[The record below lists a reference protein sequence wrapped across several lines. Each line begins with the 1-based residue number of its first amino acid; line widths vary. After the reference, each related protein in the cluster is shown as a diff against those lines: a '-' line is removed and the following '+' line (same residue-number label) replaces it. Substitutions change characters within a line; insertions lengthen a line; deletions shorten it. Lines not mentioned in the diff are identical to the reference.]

1 MPVQIRNTF
10 IPAGGAA
17 LLLALYACG
26 GSSESSSI
34 AKTTHAYQGAG
45 SSWALRSSSDGTCTL
60 AEADSNLKINAT
72 CSKLSSGFTKIT
84 VTSASGDL
92 PSANEPAPP
101 EAGDITY
108 AFEVDGYMMPFKS
121 FGEGKVVPTVSA
133 GNCVTSIN
141 HNYIVSFAK
150 LKDDNNA
157 TFAGWSHLG
166 NYTIDSTGMTI
177 NGYQANG
184 TKVYDNVFRNFTL
197 AGCSGGLLKGTEN
210 GEVTSFYLTQNG
222 GAILHQDRTNS
233 TSNDGSAGSAE
244 NDFMLPAT
252 NDVATLAGLDGN
264 YIGFAITS
272 HKTGTY
278 NTTPVSVAASNG
290 AFTVSSRTGTDL
302 ATATAGHS
310 SFTLATKVSPSLY
323 RGSLTHTNAGGSIG
337 CAINSNIANQ
347 TIVICSGI
355 DPADPTNK
363 TLFSVI
369 LKSAS

>member
-1 MPVQIRNTF
+1 LKSHQKYYPL
-10 IPAGGAA
+10 AA
-17 LLLALYACG
+17 CVIAVLALYGCGG
-26 GSSESSSI
+26 GSSPTVTASPI
-34 AKTTHAYQGAG
+34 ANAYQGAG
-45 SSWALRSSSDGTCTL
+45 SSWSLTSSSDGSCTL
-60 AEADSNLKINAT
+60 SEADSNLKVSAT
-72 CSKLSSGFTKIT
+72 CSKLGLGFTKIT
-84 VTSASGDL
+84 VTSATGGNGTL
-92 PSANEPAPP
+92 AAPAT
-101 EAGDITY
+101 GDITY

-150 LKDDNNA
+150 LKDVDAN
-157 TFAGWSHLG
+157 FAGWSHLG
-166 NYTIDSTGMTI
+166 NYTIDSTGMKI

-184 TKVYDNVFRNFTL
+184 TKVYDNVSRDFTL
-197 AGCSGGLLKGTEN
+197 AGCSGGLLKVTEN

-222 GAILHQDRTNS
+222 GAILHQDRTKS
-233 TSNDGSAGSAE
+233 TTNDGSAGSAE

-252 NDVATLAGLDGN
+252 NDVATPAELDGN

-272 HKTGTY
+272 NQTGTY
-278 NTTPVSVAASNG
+278 NTTPVSVAAKDG
-290 AFTVSSRTGTDL
+290 AFTVSSRTGADL
-302 ATATAGHS
+302 ATATPGHS
-310 SFTLATKVSPSLY
+310 SFTLTTKVSTSLY

-347 TIVICSGI
+347 KIVICSGI

-369 LKSAS
+369 LKSV

>member
-1 MPVQIRNTF
+1 MRFQIKNIF
-10 IPAGGAA
+10 IAGGAAA

-26 GSSESSSI
+26 GSSKNSSP
-34 AKTTHAYQGAG
+34 AKTSLAYQGAG
-45 SSWALRSSSDGTCTL
+45 SSWSLTSSSDGSCTL
-60 AEADSNLKINAT
+60 SEADSNLKINAN

-84 VTSASGDL
+84 VTSATGG
-92 PSANEPAPP
+92 NETLAAPAT
-101 EAGDITY
+101 GDITY
-108 AFEVDGYMMPFKS
+108 AFEVAGYMMPFKS
-121 FGEGKVVPTVSA
+121 FSEGKVVPTVTA
-133 GNCVTSIN
+133 GTCVSSIN

-150 LKDDNNA
+150 LKDDNA

-184 TKVYDNVFRNFTL
+184 TKVYDNVSLSFTL
-197 AGCSGGLLKGTEN
+197 AGCSGGLLKSTEN

-233 TSNDGSAGSAE
+233 NTNDGSAGSAE
-244 NDFMLPAT
+244 NNFMLPAT

-272 HKTGTY
+272 NKTGTY
-278 NTTPVSVAASNG
+278 NTTPVSVAANNG
-290 AFTVSSRTGTDL
+290 AFTVSSRTGADL
-302 ATATAGHS
+302 ATPTAGHS
-310 SFTLATKVSPSLY
+310 SFTLTTKVSTSLY

-347 TIVICSGI
+347 KIVICSGI
-355 DPADPTNK
+355 DPADSTNK

-369 LKSAS
+369 LKSIT

>member
-1 MPVQIRNTF
+1 
-10 IPAGGAA
+10 
-17 LLLALYACG
+17 
-26 GSSESSSI
+26 
-34 AKTTHAYQGAG
+34 
-45 SSWALRSSSDGTCTL
+45 
-60 AEADSNLKINAT
+60 
-72 CSKLSSGFTKIT
+72 
-84 VTSASGDL
+84 VTSATGGNGTL
-92 PSANEPAPP
+92 AAPAT
-101 EAGDITY
+101 GDITY

-121 FGEGKVVPTVSA
+121 FSEGKVVPTVTA
-133 GNCVTSIN
+133 GTCVSSIN

-150 LKDDNNA
+150 LNDNNA

-166 NYTIDSTGMTI
+166 NYNINETGMTL
-177 NGYQANG
+177 NKYKADG
-184 TKVYDNVFRNFTL
+184 TVLSYNEPSDFTL
-197 AGCSGGLLKGTEN
+197 AGCSGGLLKGIEN

-233 TSNDGSAGSAE
+233 NTNDGSAGSAE
-244 NDFMLPAT
+244 NNFMLPAT

-272 HKTGTY
+272 SGAAGTY

-290 AFTVSSRTGTDL
+290 AFTVSSRTGADL

-310 SFTLATKVSPSLY
+310 SFTLTTKVSTSLY

-347 TIVICSGI
+347 KIVICSGI
-355 DPADPTNK
+355 DPADSTNK

-369 LKSAS
+369 LKSIT

>member
-1 MPVQIRNTF
+1 MYLPL
-10 IPAGGAA
+10 AA
-17 LLLALYACG
+17 CGFAALALYGCGG
-26 GSSESSSI
+26 GSSEQGVPR
-34 AKTTHAYQGAG
+34 ATTNAYQGAG
-45 SSWALRSSSDGTCTL
+45 SSWTLRSDSDGSCMLT
-60 AEADSNLKINAT
+60 EADSNLKVYAI
-72 CSKLSSGFTKIT
+72 CSKLSSGFTKIFVAGT
-84 VTSASGDL
+84 TGGAAPLKPATGDV
-92 PSANEPAPP
+92 
-101 EAGDITY
+101 TY

-121 FGEGKVVPTVSA
+121 FSEGKVVPTVSA
-133 GNCVTSIN
+133 GNCVSSIN

-150 LKDDNNA
+150 LKDDND

-166 NYTIDSTGMTI
+166 NYTIDSSGMKI

-184 TKVYDNVFRNFTL
+184 TKVYDNVPRDFTL

-222 GAILHQDRTNS
+222 GAILHQDRTKS
-233 TSNDGSAGSAE
+233 TTNGGSAGSAE

-272 HKTGTY
+272 NKTGTY
-278 NTTPVSVAASNG
+278 NTTPVSVAANNG
-290 AFTVSSRTGTDL
+290 AFTVSSRTGADL

-310 SFTLATKVSPSLY
+310 TFTLTTKVSTSLY
-323 RGSLTHTNAGGSIG
+323 RGSLSHTNAGGSIG

-347 TIVICSGI
+347 KIVICSGI

-369 LKSAS
+369 LKSV